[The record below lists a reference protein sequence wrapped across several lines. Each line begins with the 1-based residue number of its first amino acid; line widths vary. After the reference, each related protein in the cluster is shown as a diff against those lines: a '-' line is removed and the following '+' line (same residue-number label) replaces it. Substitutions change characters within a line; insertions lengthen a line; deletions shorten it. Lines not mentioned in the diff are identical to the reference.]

1 MGTLLRTFVSEYVTI
16 HRRKLIRS
24 VSRLMRRTN
33 PPAACTM
40 RVKPLI
46 LHTTM
51 IVSAE
56 LHRETIFRRNNTC
69 IFTTQIKIKD
79 NIGHLN
85 SSNTPLTVL
94 NRLTWKSSKQFVL
107 TLCYFVDSNG
117 INVSAKITQK
127 VSGTTCNRSSKL
139 VKNYLWIL
147 TTEHVELLFPYG
159 LNFNGITPF
168 ARKSEK
174 DSMWC
179 RFQERITSTVNFVGN
194 KKHPD

>member
-1 MGTLLRTFVSEYVTI
+1 MGTLLHTFLSEYVTI

-24 VSRLMRRTN
+24 VSRQMRRT
-33 PPAACTM
+33 PAACTM
-40 RVKPLI
+40 RVKPLL

-79 NIGHLN
+79 NITYLN
-85 SSNTPLTVL
+85 SSNAPVTGLK
-94 NRLTWKSSKQFVL
+94 RLTWKSSKQFVL
-107 TLCYFVDSNG
+107 
-117 INVSAKITQK
+117 INIVLLRGFKRYQRECKDYTEG
-127 VSGTTCNRSSKL
+127 VWYTCNRSSKL

-159 LNFNGITPF
+159 LNFNGLHLLP
-168 ARKSEK
+168 EK
-174 DSMWC
+174 V
-179 RFQERITSTVNFVGN
+179 I
-194 KKHPD
+194 

>member
-16 HRRKLIRS
+16 HRGKLIRS
-24 VSRLMRRTN
+24 VSRLMRWT
-33 PPAACTM
+33 PAACTM

-46 LHTTM
+46 LHTTI

-56 LHRETIFRRNNTC
+56 LHRH
-69 IFTTQIKIKD
+69 TQIKIKD

-85 SSNTPLTVL
+85 SSNTPLTGL
-94 NRLTWKSSKQFVL
+94 KRLTWKSSKQFVL

-139 VKNYLWIL
+139 VKNSLWIL
-147 TTEHVELLFPYG
+147 TAEHVELLLPYG

-168 ARKSEK
+168 ARKS
-174 DSMWC
+174 D
-179 RFQERITSTVNFVGN
+179 ITHKVLKFNNVI
-194 KKHPD
+194 